1 MVRKQRLSSGS
12 SACNASLTVYRSFK
26 VLCDTVKGIF
36 VHNVFAVWLDVTPFA
51 AQRVDRGPELAA
63 YGVVDKKVAG
73 GVDVAEQLRA
83 TGHESERVVIATAQT
98 DVRDEQDGGPKDHP
112 GNSAHGE
119 QNGAANQ
126 HPRQSYVT
134 HGHGGRRRLFS
145 PRRHL
150 VEFDDGD
157 DGGDKDNNEESSWE
171 R

>member
-1 MVRKQRLSSGS
+1 M
-12 SACNASLTVYRSFK
+12 YRSLK

-63 YGVVDKKVAG
+63 YGVVDEKVAG

-83 TGHESERVVIATAQT
+83 TGHESERVVIATTQT

-134 HGHGGRRRLFS
+134 HSHGGRRRLFS